1 MSVWWSRIPTVGP
14 SLSTMYE
21 ITASTRQGKVRGTQV
36 DGVSAFLGIP
46 YAAAPIGR
54 ALFEAPAAAVGWDG
68 VRDATRL
75 GPTLPKPPYVS
86 PMDTLL
92 LDPVIAGDES
102 LNVNV
107 WTPDPGGDGLPVMVW
122 IHGGSFRNGGNAVP
136 SYDGRAFARDGVVLV
151 SMNYRLGAPGFALLP
166 DAPANLGIRDQL
178 AALAW
183 VQDNIAAFGGD
194 PSNVTIF
201 GESAGAMSVTTLVSV
216 AAGSG
221 LFGKAVVESG
231 SAHVVATATDA
242 TRITAELAA
251 RLGVP
256 AAADA
261 FASVDVDR
269 LVEAQQSISLDAAK
283 RPDPS
288 LWGSSIVAAGMAFL
302 PVVDGELITRRP
314 IDAISAGIGHHIPML
329 VGTTAEEY
337 RLFLVPS
344 GAIDAVTPEALRAG
358 LAARGRDTSIA
369 DTYVANR
376 PDRTPGDVLA
386 AMITDSYFRVPTI
399 RIAEARA
406 DAPSPT
412 FAYEFA
418 WPSTVGRLGAC
429 HALEIGF
436 VFDTL
441 GQPGSNWLAGPG
453 APQSLADDMHAR
465 WVAFA
470 KDGDP
475 GWPAYDT
482 ESRPVMTFDGDGA
495 TLVNDPRAD
504 ERRLWDG
511 LV

>member
-1 MSVWWSRIPTVGP
+1 MDEVI
-14 SLSTMYE
+14 
-21 ITASTRQGKVRGTQV
+21 ASTTQGKVRGTQV

-46 YAAAPIGR
+46 YAAAPTGR
-54 ALFEAPAAAVGWDG
+54 ALFEAPAAAVSWDG
-68 VRDATRL
+68 VRDATRV
-75 GPTLPKPPYVS
+75 GPTVPKPPYVS

-92 LDPVIAGDES
+92 LDPVIAGDEC

-183 VQDNIAAFGGD
+183 VQDNIYAFGGD
-194 PSNVTIF
+194 PDNVTIF

-221 LFGKAVVESG
+221 LFGKAIMQSG
-231 SAHVVATATDA
+231 SAHVIATPTDA
-242 TRITAELAA
+242 ARITAELAV
-251 RLGVP
+251 RLGV
-256 AAADA
+256 AATADA

-269 LVEAQQSISLDAAK
+269 LVEAQQSISLDAAQN
-283 RPDPS
+283 PDPK

-302 PVVDGELITRRP
+302 PVADGELITGRP
-314 IDAISAGIGHHIPML
+314 IDAISAGVGHDIPML

-344 GAIDAVTPEALRAG
+344 GAIDAVTLDV
-358 LAARGRDTSIA
+358 LRGRLTAGGRHASIA
-369 DTYVANR
+369 DIYVANR
-376 PDRTPGDVLA
+376 PDCTPGDALA
-386 AMITDSYFRVPTI
+386 AVITDSYFRVPTI
-399 RIAEARA
+399 RMAEARA
-406 DAPSPT
+406 DAPRPT
-412 FAYEFA
+412 YAYEFA
-418 WPSTVGRLGAC
+418 WPSSVGRLGAC
-429 HALEIGF
+429 HGLEIAF

-441 GQPGSNWLAGPG
+441 GELGSNWLAGPG
-453 APQSLADDMHAR
+453 APQSLADAMHAR

-475 GWPAYDT
+475 GWPAYDPR
-482 ESRPVMTFDGDGA
+482 SRSVMTFDGAGA

-504 ERRLWDG
+504 ERLLWEG
-511 LV
+511 LI

>member
-1 MSVWWSRIPTVGP
+1 MDEVI
-14 SLSTMYE
+14 
-21 ITASTRQGKVRGTQV
+21 ASTTQGKVRGTQV

-46 YAAAPIGR
+46 YAAAPTGR
-54 ALFEAPAAAVGWDG
+54 ALFEAPAAAVSWDG

-75 GPTLPKPPYVS
+75 GPTAPKPPYAS

-107 WTPDPGGDGLPVMVW
+107 WTPDPGGGGLPVMVW
-122 IHGGSFRNGGNAVP
+122 IHGGSFRNGGNSVP

-166 DAPANLGIRDQL
+166 DAPANRGIRDQL

-194 PSNVTIF
+194 PNNVTIF

-216 AAGSG
+216 AAGRG
-221 LFGKAVVESG
+221 LFGKAIAQSG
-231 SAHVVATATDA
+231 SAHVIATETDA

-251 RLGVP
+251 RLDVP
-256 AAADA
+256 ATADA
-261 FASVDVDR
+261 FASVDVGR

-283 RPDPS
+283 NPDPN

-302 PVVDGELITRRP
+302 PVVDGELIRQRP
-314 IDAISAGIGHHIPML
+314 IDAIRAGTGHDVPML

-337 RLFLVPS
+337 RLFVVPT
-344 GAIDAVTPEALRAG
+344 GAIDAVTPEVLHGR
-358 LAARGRDTSIA
+358 LAAGGRDTSIA
-369 DTYVANR
+369 DTYLANR

-386 AMITDSYFRVPTI
+386 AVITDSYFRVPTV
-399 RIAEARA
+399 RVAEARA

-412 FAYEFA
+412 YVYEFG
-418 WPSTVGRLGAC
+418 WPSLVGRLGSC

-441 GQPGSNWLAGPG
+441 REPGSNWLAGPG
-453 APQSLADDMHAR
+453 APQSLADTMHAR

-475 GWPAYDT
+475 GWSAYDM
-482 ESRPVMTFDGDGA
+482 ESRPVMTFDGAGA

-511 LV
+511 LI

>member
-1 MSVWWSRIPTVGP
+1 MR
-14 SLSTMYE
+14 E
-21 ITASTRQGKVRGTQV
+21 IVVATRQGKVRGTQV
-36 DGVSAFLGIP
+36 DGVSSFLGVP
-46 YAAAPIGR
+46 YAGPPIGP
-54 ALFEAPAAAVGWDG
+54 ALFQAPAATLSWDG
-68 VRDATRL
+68 VRDATRV
-75 GPTLPKPPYVS
+75 GPTVPKPPYV
-86 PMDTLL
+86 PPIDTLF
-92 LDPVIAGDES
+92 LDPVIGGEES

-122 IHGGSFRNGGNAVP
+122 IHGGAFRNGGNAVP

-151 SMNYRLGAPGFALLP
+151 SMNYRLGAAGFALLP

-178 AALAW
+178 AALTW

-194 PSNVTIF
+194 PNDVTIF
-201 GESAGAMSVTTLVSV
+201 GESAGAMSVITLVSV

-221 LFGKAVVESG
+221 LFGKAIAQSG
-231 SAHVVATATDA
+231 SGHVVATATDA
-242 TRITAELAA
+242 ARITAELAV

-256 AAADA
+256 ATADA

-269 LVEAQQSISLDAAK
+269 LVEAQQSISLDAGAN
-283 RPDPS
+283 PDPTA
-288 LWGSSIVAAGMAFL
+288 WGSSIVAAGMAFL
-302 PVVDGELITRRP
+302 PVVDGELITERP
-314 IDAISAGIGHHIPML
+314 IDAISAGVGHDIPML

-344 GAIDAVTPEALRAG
+344 GSIDAVPPEWLRRV
-358 LAARGRDTSIA
+358 LATRGWDTSIA
-369 DTYVANR
+369 DSYVANR
-376 PDRTPGDVLA
+376 PGRAPGDVLA
-386 AMITDSYFRVPTI
+386 AMVTDSYFRVPAI

-412 FAYEFA
+412 YVYEFA
-418 WPSTVGRLGAC
+418 WPSSVDRLGAC

-441 GQPGSNWLAGPG
+441 GEPGSNWLAGPD

-470 KDGDP
+470 QDGDP

-482 ESRPVMTFDGDGA
+482 TSRPVMTFDADGT
-495 TLVNDPRAD
+495 TLVNDPRED

-511 LV
+511 VI